1 MIIIIIT
8 LCITGLELFA
18 LYMGYDGKILLSIVG
33 TLCTIAGWQ
42 AKKKHSERRK
52 KNEQ

>member
-1 MIIIIIT
+1 MTITLII
-8 LCITGLELFA
+8 LCITGLEAYA
-18 LYMGYDGKILLSIVG
+18 LYLGYDGRILLSIVG